1 MDFAKRLLI
10 TGSRE
15 IGQEALTDTE
25 KLVSVYF
32 GPILVGEA
40 EGIDECVIGA
50 CDRYNVPCTVYG
62 AFGKMRRKTKT
73 GINIPLR
80 GNYLSRDESMA
91 KAADVV
97 MAFWNGTSHG
107 TIYTAN
113 CAIKRGIPVVIRNY
127 LSGVVTYY
135 SNGEIVE
142 DGTLDELRLIF

>member
-32 GPILVGEA
+32 GPILVGDA

-50 CDRYNVPCTVYG
+50 CDRYNVPCTVHG
-62 AFGKMRRKTKT
+62 AFGKMRRKTKQGQNVALT
-73 GINIPLR
+73 
-80 GNYLSRDESMA
+80 GNYWNRDKIMA
-91 KAADVV
+91 DSADVV
-97 MAFWNGTSHG
+97 VAFWNGFSAG
-107 TIYTAN
+107 TRYTFQQ
-113 CAIKRGIPVVIRNY
+113 AILRGIPVVVRNY
-127 LSGVVTYY
+127 KTSVATYY
-135 SNGEIVE
+135 LDGEIVE